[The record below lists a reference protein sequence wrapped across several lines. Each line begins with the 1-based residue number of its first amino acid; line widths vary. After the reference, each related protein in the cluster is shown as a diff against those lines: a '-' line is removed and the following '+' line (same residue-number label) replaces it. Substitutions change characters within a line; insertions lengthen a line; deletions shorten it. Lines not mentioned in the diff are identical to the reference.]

1 MTRLALRLDG
11 PARPWAALSID
22 EVAAAVR
29 EGTARIAAADPP
41 RARPMTSSLP
51 APGALGFVPG
61 DSWLHRLSPI
71 PKLAWLAAIVAF
83 AFASFD
89 PVALGLIVVAGLVI
103 AISAG
108 IARSLARAVA
118 VLAPLAAA
126 ILVLQSIAPTA
137 CATGCTPIAAAGP
150 FAVYAEGVAR
160 GLVFVLRILAMEV
173 AAIVV
178 LQTTHPSDLFA
189 ALARL
194 RVPYMLNLMIALT
207 LQLVPVLQREV
218 GIVLAA
224 QRSRGMRGSGF
235 AAVIPAFVPVFAGTV
250 ERVQQLA
257 ISLESR
263 GFGATGPRTSYRRVG
278 FTARD
283 AALAVA
289 GIVLGVAGV
298 WASLAGVRVVAVGPL
313 PAIAGAG
320 DLPGRPRGLRRV
332 AGPRVR
338 GDRPGVGPARF
349 SPPTTRARAARRPRG
364 ASATRVRPRAPPTPS

>member
-1 MTRLALRLDG
+1 
-11 PARPWAALSID
+11 
-22 EVAAAVR
+22 
-29 EGTARIAAADPP
+29 
-41 RARPMTSSLP
+41 MTSSLP

-89 PVALGLIVVAGLVI
+89 PVALGLIVVVGLVI

-108 IARSLARAVA
+108 IARSFARAIA

-189 ALARL
+189 ALTRL
-194 RVPYMLNLMIALT
+194 RVPHVLNLMIALT

-278 FTARD
+278 FTAAD

-289 GIVLGVAGV
+289 GILIGVAGV
-298 WASLAGVRVVAVGPL
+298 WASLAGVRVVAIGPL
-313 PAIAGAG
+313 PATLSLAVFLVALAVFVGSLVRAFVAI
-320 DLPGRPRGLRRV
+320 GR
-332 AGPRVR
+332 A
-338 GDRPGVGPARF
+338 
-349 SPPTTRARAARRPRG
+349 
-364 ASATRVRPRAPPTPS
+364 